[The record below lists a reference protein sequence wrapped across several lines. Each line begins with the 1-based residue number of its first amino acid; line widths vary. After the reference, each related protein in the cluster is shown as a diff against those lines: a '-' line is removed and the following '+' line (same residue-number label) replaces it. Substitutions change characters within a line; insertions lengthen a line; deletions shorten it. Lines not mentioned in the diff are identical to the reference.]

1 MFNVFNLFRSKQ
13 DVEPALAITTLS
25 DVEPIEVIEPVEVV
39 EVIEPVEV
47 VEVVEEVVEKPI
59 RKPVPIPAQPILTL
73 GKWCEMSGMV
83 RFAFKRTS
91 KASREECPRCGRD
104 IHCGKVGRFM
114 PHHEIKPL
122 PKN

>member
-13 DVEPALAITTLS
+13 DVEPALVITTLS

-47 VEVVEEVVEKPI
+47 VEVVEEVVEEVVKE
-59 RKPVPIPAQPILTL
+59 PAQPILTL

-83 RFAFKRTS
+83 RFAFKKTS
-91 KASREECPRCGRD
+91 KASREECPRCGRH

-114 PHHEIKPL
+114 PHHEIKPV
-122 PKN
+122 PKS

>member
-13 DVEPALAITTLS
+13 DVEPALVITTLS

-83 RFAFKRTS
+83 RFAFKKTS
-91 KASREECPRCGRD
+91 KASRQECPRCGRD

>member
-1 MFNVFNLFRSKQ
+1 MFNLFDLFKTKK
-13 DVEPALAITTLS
+13 DVEPALVVTTLS
-25 DVEPIEVIEPVEVV
+25 DVEVAEVV
-39 EVIEPVEV
+39 EVAEPVEV
-47 VEVVEEVVEKPI
+47 VEVVEEVVEEVVKE
-59 RKPVPIPAQPILTL
+59 PAQPILTL

-91 KASREECPRCGRD
+91 KASREECPRCGRH

-114 PHHEIKPL
+114 PHHEIKPV